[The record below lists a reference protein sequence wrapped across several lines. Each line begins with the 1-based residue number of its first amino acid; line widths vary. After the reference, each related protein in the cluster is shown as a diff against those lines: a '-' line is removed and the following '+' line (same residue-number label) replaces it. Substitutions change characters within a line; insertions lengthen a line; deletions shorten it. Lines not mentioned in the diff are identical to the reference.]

1 MDRVQWNP
9 VIWVSDGRQFATE
22 VRSEFNKISWPARK
36 EAIGGTIGVVVIVT
50 IITLA
55 LGLVD
60 FVLGRV
66 VPPLRDLFS

>member
-1 MDRVQWNP
+1 VQWNP

-36 EAIGGTIGVVVIVT
+36 EAIGGTSGVMVIVT
-50 IITLA
+50 IITLV
-55 LGLVD
+55 LSLVD